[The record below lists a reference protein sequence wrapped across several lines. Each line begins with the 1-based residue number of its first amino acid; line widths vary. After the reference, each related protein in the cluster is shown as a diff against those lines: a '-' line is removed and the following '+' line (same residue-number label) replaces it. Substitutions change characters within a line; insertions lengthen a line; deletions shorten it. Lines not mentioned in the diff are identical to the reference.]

1 MITDDSLIIEDGL
14 FDESLEGDELLAD
27 CVDRAG
33 NLTNLDGVIKRWSNR
48 TRVPSVTHV
57 LIFLEDSLDVR
68 GTWNQFADYCEMSFD
83 EMEVGEGV

>member
-1 MITDDSLIIEDGL
+1 MITDDNLIIEDGL

-33 NLTNLDGVIKRWSNR
+33 NLTN
-48 TRVPSVTHV
+48 V

-68 GTWNQFADYCEMSFD
+68 GTWNQFADYCEMNFD

>member
-1 MITDDSLIIEDGL
+1 MITDDNLIIEDGL

-33 NLTNLDGVIKRWSNR
+33 NLTN
-48 TRVPSVTHV
+48 V

-68 GTWNQFADYCEMSFD
+68 GTWNQFADYCEMKFD